1 MDRSK
6 QLGEEKITTLLKKF
20 SIPAI
25 IGMLVNAF
33 YNIVDRIYI
42 GNSSD
47 LGTLGLAG
55 LTISFPIVMV
65 MMALALLIGIG
76 GATLFSIRLGEN
88 KGQEAEKILGNATTL
103 VIGLS
108 VIFTIFGLLFLE
120 DLLRLFGASTEVMAY
135 AKEYMRIV
143 LFGAIFQGIS
153 MAGNNFIRADG
164 SPRIAMISM
173 ILGAGFNIIFD
184 PIFIY
189 LFRWG
194 MTGAAIATIGGQ
206 CLSSLWVIY
215 YFLGKRSS
223 HKIKLKNMKLDLGL
237 SAKIVTTGV
246 PAFFIQIANSLL
258 NIVLNKGLAFYGGDI
273 AISAMGIINSLQTLM
288 LLPIIGINQGAQPI
302 LGYNFGAKRGDRVK
316 ETLKWAILSSTVIA
330 LVAYLGTRMFS
341 TELISL
347 FNQDQ
352 GLITFGSRAML
363 IWFFFLPVVGFQMV
377 SSSYFQAV
385 GKVKPAIFLTMTR
398 QVILLIPALLILP
411 KYYGLDGILY
421 AAPFA
426 DLTSAIITGIGLGLE
441 LKPMGGLQKN
451 QI

>member
-25 IGMLVNAF
+25 IGMLINAF

-42 GNSSD
+42 GNSAD

-55 LTISFPIVMV
+55 ITISFPIVMV
-65 MMALALLIGIG
+65 MMALSVLIGIG

-88 KGQEAEKILGNATTL
+88 KSHEAGKILGNAATL
-103 VIGLS
+103 IIIVS
-108 VIFTIFGLLFLE
+108 VIFTLVGLIFLE
-120 DLLRLFGASTEVMAY
+120 ELLALFGASPEVMSY
-135 AKEYMRIV
+135 AGEYMRIV

-164 SPRIAMISM
+164 SPKIAMISM
-173 ILGAGFNIIFD
+173 VLGAGFNIIFD

-194 MTGAAIATIGGQ
+194 MTGAALATIGGQ
-206 CLSSLWVIY
+206 GLSALWVIY
-215 YFLGKRSS
+215 YFMGKRSS
-223 HKIKLKNMKLDLGL
+223 HKISFKNMKLDWNL
-237 SAKIVTTGV
+237 SAQIMATGI
-246 PAFFIQIANSLL
+246 PAFLMQIANSLL
-258 NIVLNKGLAFYGGDI
+258 NIILNKSLAFYGGDV
-273 AISAMGIINSLQTLM
+273 AISAMGIINSVQTLM

-302 LGYNFGAKRGDRVK
+302 LGYNYGAQKNHRVK
-316 ETLKWAILSSTVIA
+316 ETLKWAILSATIIA
-330 LVAYLGTRMFS
+330 LVAYLGTRIYS
-341 TELISL
+341 KELITL
-347 FNQDQ
+347 FNQDED
-352 GLITFGSRAML
+352 LISFGSRAMI

-377 SSSYFQAV
+377 SASYFQAV

-411 KYYGLDGILY
+411 QYYGLEGILY

-426 DLTSAIITGIGLGLE
+426 DITSALITGIGLTLD
-441 LKPMGGLQKN
+441 LKPLGGFQKN
-451 QI
+451 ET